1 MLKKNGEISHF
12 MESACFVLTER
23 ADLMRDKKTFLAV
36 QLKWSAQV
44 NLSSS
49 SLITEVKLGDALF
62 KLFKVFLKSHCENI
76 LN

>member
-12 MESACFVLTER
+12 MESACFVLTGR
-23 ADLMRDKKTFLAV
+23 ADLMGDKKKTSLAV

-49 SLITEVKLGDALF
+49 SLITD
-62 KLFKVFLKSHCENI
+62 
-76 LN
+76 

>member
-1 MLKKNGEISHF
+1 MLKKWRNFTFYGECMF
-12 MESACFVLTER
+12 CGR
-23 ADLMRDKKTFLAV
+23 ADLMGDKKTSLAV

-62 KLFKVFLKSHCENI
+62 KLFKVF
-76 LN
+76 

>member
-12 MESACFVLTER
+12 MESACFVLTGR

-44 NLSSS
+44 NF
-49 SLITEVKLGDALF
+49 V
-62 KLFKVFLKSHCENI
+62 
-76 LN
+76 